1 MGSGL
6 EQDHKVVIRRLSLF
20 WKLFTPLEV
29 RLFAEVR
36 NVLPKD
42 AQLLFDAQVAAIN
55 HVQRLPPSWSEID
68 FYRRP
73 NWTGIPLFP
82 CTDEFRLAE
91 VRFRTGRRPYKAVLS
106 SINGHI
112 FDFATTPGPKAV
124 AFEAWDGGATTAL
137 LGDPLRAVTRS
148 KEPENIPAVWQDFLL
163 RHVGQQPGGWVLHD
177 ASTAYR
183 VVVNDA
189 EYLILAEREG
199 PEFILHRIEP
209 GGERLYYLKDHDAVP
224 QALDRITLVPPFFR
238 VS

>member
-1 MGSGL
+1 MVRWSIGAQK
-6 EQDHKVVIRRLSLF
+6 ERKVVIRRLSLF
-20 WKLFTPLEV
+20 WKRFTPLEV

-42 AQLLFDAQVAAIN
+42 AQPLFDAQVAAIN

-73 NWTGIPLFP
+73 NWASIPPFP

-91 VRFRTGRRPYKAVLS
+91 VRFRAGGRPYRAVLS

-112 FDFATTPGPKAV
+112 FDFAITPGPKAV
-124 AFEAWDGGATTAL
+124 AFEAWDGRATSAL
-137 LGDPLRAVTRS
+137 LGDPLRAATRS
-148 KEPENIPAVWQDFLL
+148 KEPENIPALWRDFLL
-163 RHVGQQPGGWVLHD
+163 RHAGQHPGGWVLYD

-183 VVVNDA
+183 VVVHDA
-189 EYLILAEREG
+189 EYLILAERPG

-209 GGERLYYLKDHDAVP
+209 GGERLFYLKHHDAVP
-224 QALDRITLVPPFFR
+224 QALDQIER
-238 VS
+238 VM